1 MTSIVTKS
9 MTVADIIKK
18 LQNLDPNDLMVGDLW
33 MVGDIKNVSEELE
46 NLTDDQCRIVMAF
59 IEENYSTEAGIN
71 NEVILSAVDDCI
83 AQKLIDFCY

>member
-33 MVGDIKNVSEELE
+33 MVGDIKNVAEELE
-46 NLTDDQCRIVMAF
+46 NLTDDQCRIVMAY